1 VPYVQILI
9 QTPQGYQVQG
19 VGTNS
24 FKSSTACV
32 NWINVCHVVVVVV
45 LRSTVVVVTVMN

>member
-1 VPYVQILI
+1 MLGADCSGRFLPVPYVQILV
-9 QTPQGYQVQG
+9 QTPQRNQVQG

-32 NWINVCHVVVVVV
+32 N
-45 LRSTVVVVTVMN
+45 